1 MEVPLESEKKKSS
14 ESIKTASTGSVS
26 TRKKVETR
34 NIPDSGSA
42 TKRSGPGS
50 GSGSIGSS
58 ASSVPRRNSTG
69 ELAQT
74 QRSSLS
80 SDGRIKPATKTVRDK
95 TVTEPV
101 RRSLPEIRRSSIS
114 ALHAGKP
121 VASVSPGSSSLRTSA
136 VSGSEAVKKPL
147 SKPALSRD
155 RVGSSTVD
163 GSVRKTVGKVSSPS
177 LSSRTPTVSGGLRA
191 GSVSSSSDRSSGLSG
206 RRKVTT
212 TPDSRN
218 SRLIIL
224 PQIEVKASDDL
235 VRIVVINLLKL
246 LFRIL
251 LLNYY
256 FC

>member
-14 ESIKTASTGSVS
+14 ESIKIASTGSVS

-34 NIPDSGSA
+34 NIPESGSA
-42 TKRSGPGS
+42 TKR
-50 GSGSIGSS
+50 SGSIGSS

-69 ELAQT
+69 GLPQT

-101 RRSLPEIRRSSIS
+101 RKSLPEIRRSSIS

-121 VASVSPGSSSLRTSA
+121 VAATPVGSSLRTSA
-136 VSGSEAVKKPL
+136 VSGSEVVKKPL

-163 GSVRKTVGKVSSPS
+163 GSVRKTVGKVSSQS
-177 LSSRTPTVSGGLRA
+177 LSARSPTVSGGLRA

-218 SRLIIL
+218 SRLIVL

-235 VRIVVINLLKL
+235 VRLLAIML
-246 LFRIL
+246 I
-251 LLNYY
+251 
-256 FC
+256 C

>member
-1 MEVPLESEKKKSS
+1 MEVPLDSEKKKS
-14 ESIKTASTGSVS
+14 TAS
-26 TRKKVETR
+26 TRKKPETR
-34 NIPDSGSA
+34 NIPD
-42 TKRSGPGS
+42 
-50 GSGSIGSS
+50 SGSIGSS

-69 ELAQT
+69 GLAQT

-80 SDGRIKPATKTVRDK
+80 TDGRIKPATKTVREK

-101 RRSLPEIRRSSIS
+101 RRSLPEIRRSSIC

-121 VASVSPGSSSLRTSA
+121 VAAVSSSSRSSA
-136 VSGSEAVKKPL
+136 VSGSEVVKKPL

-177 LSSRTPTVSGGLRA
+177 LTARSPTVSGGLRA

-206 RRKVTT
+206 RRKVAT

-218 SRLIIL
+218 SRFIVL

-235 VRIVVINLLKL
+235 VRVVVIIAIMLV
-246 LFRIL
+246 
-251 LLNYY
+251 
-256 FC
+256 C